1 MNNLKLTTKKGNEVE
16 LRLTEPYKKEVVS
29 KYVNADGDICL
40 VGEEIREHGQV
51 SVFVN
56 GKPICSSNWYEWAPY
71 YNEHVGAWI
80 LFGKAAV
87 DEQTKD
93 AVVEWLNKIREDGT
107 TPEAVAFL
115 NKEKEKE
122 VKKRLAEAH
131 RIVAKAEAQRDI
143 PDKEEARRRMRIYN
157 EINNEGGYGY
167 VPYIYS
173 REEYDEAKEI
183 IRRYNSD
190 TCNN

>member
-1 MNNLKLTTKKGNEVE
+1 MG
-16 LRLTEPYKKEVVS
+16 
-29 KYVNADGDICL
+29 
-40 VGEEIREHGQV
+40 
-51 SVFVN
+51 
-56 GKPICSSNWYEWAPY
+56 PY
-71 YNEHVGAWI
+71 YNEHVRAWI
-80 LFGKAAV
+80 LFGNAAV

-93 AVVEWLNKIREDGT
+93 TVVEWLNKNREDRT

-115 NKEKEKE
+115 NKGKEKE
-122 VKKRLAEAH
+122 VEKRLAEAH

-143 PDKEEARRRMRIYN
+143 PDKEEARRRMRVYN